1 MAQRAAETWGP
12 DTHHLFPGIF
22 RRAVWTML
30 CVRRV
35 LMVRKR
41 DGGDPGMVPELSG
54 DLPHDAWL
62 EVLAYC
68 GRGWFKQEEE
78 EVDDDGGGGGGGGGG
93 GHGGHGGDAEGGGQP
108 REEPVAARQWCEWCF
123 RSPTKL
129 FKCSRC
135 GVAKYCN
142 AECARKGWAS
152 HKKFCKRAAK
162 QRKEAE
168 SGGGR
173 GGTYT

>member
-1 MAQRAAETWGP
+1 MAQRAAGTWDP
-12 DTHHLFPGIF
+12 DTHHIFPSIF
-22 RRAVWTML
+22 RRAVRTML

-41 DGGDPGMVPELSG
+41 DGGDPGLVPELSG

-68 GRGWFKQEEE
+68 GRGWFKEEE
-78 EVDDDGGGGGGGGGG
+78 EEEANVVDEGDDEDDDDGGGSGGGGGDDN
-93 GHGGHGGDAEGGGQP
+93 GDQP
-108 REEPVAARQWCEWCF
+108 HDEPAAARQWCEWCF

-129 FKCSRC
+129 KTCSRC

-152 HKKFCKRAAK
+152 HKKFCKRVAK
-162 QRKEAE
+162 QRKEI
-168 SGGGR
+168 
-173 GGTYT
+173 